1 MAGFEG
7 GRVGRLAQARYR
19 LLLAALLAGAA
30 ADAAAQTTGATAASP
45 APANPTPTAPS
56 ASSGVKGLTVTAT
69 PPPVRSSID
78 RRSYDISKDLNATTG
93 TVADMLRSVPALS
106 VDLQG
111 TVSIRGDSNVV
122 IMVDGK
128 PSSLFQG
135 PGRAQA
141 LQSLPADEYERVEVM
156 TNPSAAFSPEGTAGI
171 VNLISK
177 KTRKPGRSG
186 TVRANADPTG
196 RWNAGLSAS
205 QKTDKLTLTM
215 SAGVRRDLYVDD
227 TVETRDGF
235 ATPATPAFTSV
246 ATGRTPGWE
255 YSGYGRGGL
264 DYDPNPATRLSAS
277 IHYEA
282 FESHGAPTTLT
293 LGQDAAG
300 ELDQSLDRPGRFAL
314 DGGSGGAEA
323 SYKRTFGR
331 DDHDL
336 SLSLVVNRSSQDFD
350 FAFTDLNTLP
360 PLPTTFDNRRSRDA
374 LILTDFKADYERPLP
389 HEAKLKTGYELKIE
403 DDHESNIAF
412 TGAPSPAGPFDP
424 AQADAFHFD
433 RWINALY
440 ATYEQPI
447 GKKLTFQAGLRLED
461 SKIRIDDF
469 ASGIQARSGN
479 FHAYPTLHLSYGL
492 NPNQTLLASYGQ
504 RVQRPS
510 PADFDPYRT
519 IASPF
524 VQNTGNP
531 NLRDQRTDD
540 FELAWEY
547 KRRTD
552 FVHAGLY
559 YKINTDGVTNA
570 VTNLGDDVFLY
581 QRENLVSSRN
591 SGAELEA
598 SGQINKQWSYSLYG
612 TVLWSQ
618 FDASTLGLIAPRS
631 LTSFRGH
638 GVVTWQ
644 PDPKDTVQ
652 FYVWGAGRTLTAEGY
667 LASWENVSVG
677 YRHKFDDQLSFFT
690 TLQDAFN
697 IDRYG
702 TVYSTPQ
709 LFDRSN
715 LTPHVRVLYL
725 GFTYSFGAGPKR
737 DQAIDIDGPG
747 GPSAP

>member
-1 MAGFEG
+1 M
-7 GRVGRLAQARYR
+7 GRVVKAGLV
-19 LLLAALLAGAA
+19 LAAVIAGAA
-30 ADAAAQTTGATAASP
+30 RSAAAQATAPSPAAPAAASP
-45 APANPTPTAPS
+45 APTPPNN
-56 ASSGVKGLTVTAT
+56 VKGLTVTAT
-69 PPPVRSSID
+69 PSPVRSSID

-128 PSSLFQG
+128 PSTLFQG

-156 TNPSAAFSPEGTAGI
+156 TNPSAAFSPEGTGGI

-186 TVRANADPTG
+186 TIRVNADPTG
-196 RWNAGLSAS
+196 RWNGGISAS

-215 SAGVRRDLYVDD
+215 SAGARRDLYVDD

-235 ATPATPAFTSV
+235 ATPTTPAFTSL
-246 ATGRTPGWE
+246 ATGRTAGWE

-300 ELDQSLDRPGRFAL
+300 LPDQSLDRPGRFAL
-314 DGGSGGAEA
+314 SGDNGGAEA

-336 SLSLVVNRSSQDFD
+336 SLSLVVNRSSQDFN
-350 FAFTDLNTLP
+350 FGFTDLSTLP
-360 PLPTTFDNRRSRDA
+360 PLPTVFDFRRSRDA

-412 TGAPSPAGPFDP
+412 IGAPSPAGPFDP

-447 GKKLTFQAGLRLED
+447 GKNLTFQAGLRLED
-461 SKIRIDDF
+461 SEIRIDDL
-469 ASGIQARSGN
+469 AAGILARNGN
-479 FHAYPTLHLSYGL
+479 FHAYPTLHLSYVL
-492 NPNQTLLASYGQ
+492 SANQTLLASYGQ
-504 RVQRPS
+504 RVQRPNPS
-510 PADFDPYRT
+510 DFDPYRS
-519 IASPF
+519 IQSPF
-524 VQNTGNP
+524 VQRMGNP
-531 NLRDQRTDD
+531 DLKDQRTDD

-559 YKINTDGVTNA
+559 YKINTDGVTDA
-570 VTNLGDDVFLY
+570 LTNLGDDVFLY

-591 SGAELEA
+591 AGVELEA
-598 SGQINKQWSYSLYG
+598 SGQITKQWSYSLYG
-612 TVLWSQ
+612 TLLWSQ
-618 FDASTLGLIAPRS
+618 FDASTPGLIAPRS

-677 YRHKFDDQLSFFT
+677 YRHKFDDRLSFFT

-709 LFDRSN
+709 LFDRTN
-715 LTPHVRVLYL
+715 LIPHLRVLYL
-725 GFTYSFGAGPKR
+725 GLTYSFGAGPKR
-737 DQAIDIDGPG
+737 DQPIDIGGSG
-747 GPSAP
+747 GPAGP

>member
-1 MAGFEG
+1 MAGREG
-7 GRVGRLAQARYR
+7 SQVGRLARAAYR
-19 LLLAALLAGAA
+19 LILAAAIAGGGQDAGA
-30 ADAAAQTTGATAASP
+30 QATPPSPASP
-45 APANPTPTAPS
+45 SSTPPAPNPPNT
-56 ASSGVKGLTVTAT
+56 VKGVTVTAT

-78 RRSYDISKDLNATTG
+78 RRSYDITKDLNATTG

-111 TVSIRGDSNVV
+111 NVSIRGDSNVV

-128 PSSLFQG
+128 PSTLFQG
-135 PGRAQA
+135 PGRTQA
-141 LQSLPADEYERVEVM
+141 LQSLPADEYERVEVI
-156 TNPSAAFSPEGTAGI
+156 TNPSAAFSPEGTGGI

-186 TVRANADPTG
+186 TIRANADPTG
-196 RWNAGLSAS
+196 RWNAGVSAS

-235 ATPATPAFTSV
+235 VTPTTPAFTSL
-246 ATGRTPGWE
+246 ATGRTTGWE
-255 YSGYGRGGL
+255 YSGYGSGGL

-282 FESHGAPTTLT
+282 FESHGAPMTLT

-300 ELDQSLDRPGRFAL
+300 QTDQSLDRLGRFAL
-314 DGGSGGAEA
+314 SGDDGGAEA

-336 SLSLVVNRSSQDFD
+336 SLSLVVNRSSQDFR
-350 FAFTDLNTLP
+350 FGFTDLSTLP
-360 PLPTTFDNRRSRDA
+360 PLPAAFDDRRSRDA

-440 ATYEQPI
+440 ATFEQPI

-461 SKIRIDDF
+461 SEIRIDDL
-469 ASGIQARSGN
+469 ASGILARN
-479 FHAYPTLHLSYGL
+479 RDFHAYPTLHLSYVL
-492 NPNQTLLASYGQ
+492 SPNQTLLASYGQ

-510 PADFDPYRT
+510 PPDFDPYRT
-519 IASPF
+519 IVSPF
-524 VQNTGNP
+524 LQNTGNP

-570 VTNLGDDVFLY
+570 VTDLGNDVFLY

-591 SGAELEA
+591 AGAELEA
-598 SGQINKQWSYSLYG
+598 SGQISKQWSYSLYG

-631 LTSFRGH
+631 LTSIRGH

-667 LASWENVSVG
+667 LASWENFSVG
-677 YRHKFDDQLSFFT
+677 YRHKFDDRLSFFT

-709 LFDRSN
+709 LFDRTN
-715 LTPHVRVLYL
+715 LTPHVRMLFL

-737 DQAIDIDGPG
+737 DQPIDIGGPG
-747 GPSAP
+747 GPAGP